1 MTLQENI
8 QRIKEMIGLIV
19 ESYLNGV
26 KDNDI
31 VAATL
36 IGEAGGE
43 DEKGMIAVCNTIYN
57 RATKKGSSMAGESLR
72 PYQFSMWNNIISNVS
87 TKKDYNVNLI
97 TKLINEKKLHP
108 KWNQALNIVENP
120 KNDITKGATHYYAF
134 KGVNRIKPPSFTNNW
149 KQTTVIGNHKFGI
162 V

>member
-57 RATKKGSSMAGESLR
+57 RATKKVLQWLES
-72 PYQFSMWNNIISNVS
+72 
-87 TKKDYNVNLI
+87 
-97 TKLINEKKLHP
+97 H
-108 KWNQALNIVENP
+108 
-120 KNDITKGATHYYAF
+120 
-134 KGVNRIKPPSFTNNW
+134 
-149 KQTTVIGNHKFGI
+149 
-162 V
+162 

>member
-1 MTLQENI
+1 
-8 QRIKEMIGLIV
+8 
-19 ESYLNGV
+19 
-26 KDNDI
+26 
-31 VAATL
+31 
-36 IGEAGGE
+36 
-43 DEKGMIAVCNTIYN
+43 
-57 RATKKGSSMAGESLR
+57 MAGESLR
-72 PYQFSMWNNIISNVS
+72 PFQFSMWNNIISNVS

-97 TKLINEKKLHP
+97 IKLINEKKLHP